1 MKAVLGKDRDLTIDT
16 NTLPKGKAFCD
27 NMGVVNHGN
36 APNKTLSEKQ
46 VQADILGH
54 IVTTT
59 LVIEIVTK

>member
-1 MKAVLGKDRDLTIDT
+1 MKAVLEKDRDLTIDAK
-16 NTLPKGKAFCD
+16 TLPKGSAFCD
-27 NMGVVNHGN
+27 NMGVVKHGD
-36 APNKTLSEKQ
+36 APKKTLSEKQ